1 MIDLCYVSARQDFY
15 SRFMSIHPT
24 FRLIF
29 LFSFIALIAS
39 GCSTLRGSPQ
49 QKNQQLAQG
58 IQRAYAVNTYTAQRI
73 SPYIVEGSE
82 KYNVDPLLIAAV
94 IRQESNYRSDARSPT
109 GAVGLMQV
117 IPSYWQATCG
127 SNLYDERTNV
137 LCGSYI
143 LADYHSKAGSWK
155 KATGYYNVGPTGYEH
170 SFWTRWKVRKY
181 IKSVKNFEK
190 KLKDEL

>member
-1 MIDLCYVSARQDFY
+1 MFLPIFKVFCIVS
-15 SRFMSIHPT
+15 
-24 FRLIF
+24 
-29 LFSFIALIAS
+29 LIAIFAT
-39 GCSTLRGSPQ
+39 GCSTLRGNAQ
-49 QKNQQLAQG
+49 QKSLKLAQG
-58 IQRAYAVNTYTAQRI
+58 ITQAYAVSPNTAQRI
-73 SPYIVEGSE
+73 SPYIIEGSE
-82 KYNVDPLLIAAV
+82 KHDVDPILIAA
-94 IRQESNYRSDARSPT
+94 IIQQESSYRANAKSSG

-117 IPSYWQATCG
+117 IPSYWRATCG

-143 LADYHSKAGSWK
+143 LADYHDKAGSWK
-155 KATGYYNVGPTGYEH
+155 KAIAYYNVGPAGYER